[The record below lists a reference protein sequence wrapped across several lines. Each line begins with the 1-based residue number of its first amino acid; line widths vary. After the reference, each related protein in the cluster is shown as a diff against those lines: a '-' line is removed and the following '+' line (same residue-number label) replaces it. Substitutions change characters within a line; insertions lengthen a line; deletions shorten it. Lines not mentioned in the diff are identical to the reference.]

1 MNDRIKKK
9 TVKRVFKMIACR
21 VFEEKNGVAFEG
33 RVSIRCKG
41 EEMRCKLFP
50 TWNCVRE
57 IEHLKKIAIVK
68 LEEQQAQI

>member
-9 TVKRVFKMIACR
+9 AVKRVFKMMACR
-21 VFEEKNGVAFEG
+21 IFEEKNGVAFEG

-41 EEMRCKLFP
+41 EEMQCKLLP

-57 IEHLKKIAIVK
+57 IERLKK
-68 LEEQQAQI
+68 